1 MPYADDDDIDLGGN
15 VVGVVNVP
23 PPLVLGDHPESDV
36 PKPRKEMSSRNPC
49 DVAKWDGETFTL
61 TLTAGVKLSRR
72 NLSDCIA
79 EWRVAHPIINR
90 VRVYVG
96 NHPLVN
102 LPIHVLKSLGF
113 ERISLERR
121 WERDM
126 RPKPPAPRPEPK
138 VETKPEP
145 EWDAWKEELRLI
157 KERQAFCSR
166 NGIRFLQPDLEK
178 IEWLESKIAEEK
190 AWHESSVQKQL
201 DDAIESIQREID
213 KLQKGKS

>member
-1 MPYADDDDIDLGGN
+1 MPYADDIDLGGN

-36 PKPRKEMSSRNPC
+36 PTVKKLAGSRNPV
-49 DVAKWDGETFTL
+49 DVRHWSGEPDYVL

-113 ERISLERR
+113 ERISLERC

-126 RPKPPAPRPEPK
+126 RPKPPAPGSEPK

-145 EWDAWKEELRLI
+145 EWDAWEEELRLI

-166 NGIRFLQPDLEK
+166 NGIRFPQPDLEK

-190 AWHESSVQKQL
+190 EWHESSVQKQL